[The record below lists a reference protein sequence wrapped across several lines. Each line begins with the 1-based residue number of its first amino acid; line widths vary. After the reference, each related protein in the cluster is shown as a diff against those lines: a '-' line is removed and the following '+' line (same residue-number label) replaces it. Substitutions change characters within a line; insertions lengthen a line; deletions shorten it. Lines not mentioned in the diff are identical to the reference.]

1 MDMFMALIMMM
12 LQRYRHLQ
20 TQVVH
25 IKNVQLFLCQLYL
38 NKMFFESHTV
48 QLTNKKQPND
58 DH

>member
-1 MDMFMALIMMM
+1 MFMALIMMM

-25 IKNVQLFLCQLYL
+25 IKYVQLLLCQLYL

-48 QLTNKKQPND
+48 QLTNKQKTTK
-58 DH
+58 

>member
-1 MDMFMALIMMM
+1 MFMALIMMM

-25 IKNVQLFLCQLYL
+25 IKYVQLFLCQLYL

-48 QLTNKKQPND
+48 QLTNKQKTTK
-58 DH
+58 